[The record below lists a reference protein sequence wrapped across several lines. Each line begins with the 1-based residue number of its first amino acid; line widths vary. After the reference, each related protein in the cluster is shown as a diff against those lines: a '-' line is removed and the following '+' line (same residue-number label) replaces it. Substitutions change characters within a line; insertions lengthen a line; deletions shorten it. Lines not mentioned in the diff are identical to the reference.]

1 MVKREAKVV
10 NEMKTMQQRLMAMKK
25 NEMMDAAFRLGLEP
39 LKTSAKKADWAAHI
53 AKGLDEYG
61 LNLRLML
68 TLDEVDALC
77 AQMEKSLHF
86 TLDRSDAAQEF
97 LPDAMV
103 QLEDYG
109 LVYYEEGAWRLD
121 ARLRT
126 WLTLDE
132 SDRAQQ
138 HMQDLLY
145 DYMQGWLLHV
155 GMMPL
160 EELAAQAAA
169 LVEPETD
176 EEKEN
181 LQLLCVALLAARDG
195 MKGRYYAEDGRDWAV
210 HGELEEPQLLWERLQ
225 SPAIAALEY
234 PAFDEDA
241 LVFAARE
248 ALVPGDVK
256 LYLPMVNELER
267 RGIEDADALVGDAVM
282 LVENEQPDEAQQMI
296 LDEVQPR
303 NINDAHKLM
312 TMFNDLCN
320 ALPRWWNKGHAP
332 VTLIRQMQR
341 RAASIP
347 GRNDPCPCGSGRKYK
362 QCCGKR
368 VN

>member
-1 MVKREAKVV
+1 MTA
-10 NEMKTMQQRLMAMKK
+10 MQQHLMAMKK
-25 NEMMDAAFRLGLEP
+25 AEMQDAAFRLGMDP
-39 LKTSAKKADWAAHI
+39 IGRNARKAEWAAYI
-53 AKGLDEYG
+53 ENSMDEYG
-61 LNLRLML
+61 VNLRMML
-68 TLDEVDALC
+68 TLEEVEALNT
-77 AQMEKSLHF
+77 QMAESM
-86 TLDRSDAAQEF
+86 R
-97 LPDAMV
+97 LPRDISEHGSEELLNALMT
-103 QLEDYG
+103 LEDVG
-109 LVYYEEGAWRLD
+109 LVTCADSAWQLDERLP
-121 ARLRT
+121 A

-132 SDRAQQ
+132 ADRAQL

-145 DYMQGWLLHV
+145 AYMQGWLLHV
-155 GMMPL
+155 GMMPVQ
-160 EELAAQAAA
+160 ELTTRAAA
-169 LVEPETD
+169 LLDVD
-176 EEKEN
+176 EEEV
-181 LQLLCVALLAARDG
+181 QAEAQMLCTALLQARDG
-195 MKGRYYAEDGRDWAV
+195 IVGFFTSEDGVIWAV
-210 HGELEEPQLLWERLQ
+210 SSELEEPQHLWERLQ
-225 SPAIAALEY
+225 VPVIAALEY
-234 PAFDEDA
+234 PAFDEDS

-256 LYLPMVNELER
+256 LYLPLVNELER
-267 RGIEDADALVGDAVM
+267 RGIEDADALVDDAVM

-320 ALPRWWNKGHAP
+320 TLPRWANKGHAP

-341 RAASIP
+341 RTASIP